1 MTKIKTYALCLWNAF
16 IGIIRTT
23 LPQDRNEKKIFVFSF
38 VFYFFLGCFWLFH
51 VNLDKGFTLLGYDT
65 YEYTIG
71 EFLIPYKVLFFKLRH
86 PLMAFWL
93 FPVSIIAYLPEWL
106 LGIASVLPVFTVA
119 ANLAMALSTS
129 LVWRIC
135 RLINPSSFYGNLI
148 CTGVYF
154 SFAQIII
161 LSFAVESFPFSSLAL
176 LSYISYTWLS
186 PKKTDI
192 YSDNLFFAIISGITI
207 TNGLKFVLTQLL
219 WKEKSLGFV
228 KRTFKSSFLFL
239 FLTSIAVLVA
249 VARWV
254 FLIRPVF
261 PEVSLISLL
270 LGDSMNYVMYYDS
283 FQWLKT
289 VGYNFFV
296 SPILLCVDAINFEGF
311 DFSEMVLENLSIWT
325 IPLSLFYGS
334 LLLSLWINRKKQLV
348 HVFLCFLV
356 VDVLIHLILGYGLN
370 EGHIFS
376 GHWLFMFPILLAM
389 LSNLFRNAIV
399 RNIYYLCLFLFGGI
413 LFIHNMSY
421 IVTGIINVN

>member
-1 MTKIKTYALCLWNAF
+1 MFKIKISVFNLWSAF
-16 IGIIRTT
+16 IDIIRAT
-23 LPQDRNEKKIFVFSF
+23 LPQDRDEKRVFVFAF
-38 VFYFFLGCFWLFH
+38 AFYLFLGCFWLFH

-71 EFLIPYKVLFFKLRH
+71 EFLVPYKVLFFKLRH

-93 FPVSIIAYLPEWL
+93 FPVSVIAYLPEWL

-119 ANLAMALSTS
+119 TNLAMALSTS

-135 RLINPSSFYGNLI
+135 RFVNPSSINGNLI

-154 SFAQIII
+154 SFAQVII

-176 LSYISYTWLS
+176 LSYISYVCLL

-192 YSDNLFFAIISGITI
+192 YSNNLFFAIVSGITI
-207 TNGLKFVLTQLL
+207 TNGLKFVLAQLL
-219 WKEKSLGFV
+219 WKEKCLDFV
-228 KRTFKSSFLFL
+228 KRTFKSSFLFF

-254 FLIRPVF
+254 FLIRPVS
-261 PEVSLISLL
+261 PDVSLISLL
-270 LGDSMNYVMYYDS
+270 LGDSMNYVMHYD
-283 FQWLKT
+283 FVQRLK
-289 VGYNFFV
+289 VAGYNFFV
-296 SPILLCVDAINFEGF
+296 SPILLCVDALNFEGF
-311 DFSEMVLENLSIWT
+311 DFSEKVLSNLSIWV
-325 IPLSLFYGS
+325 IPLCVFYSG

-348 HVFLCFLV
+348 SVFLCFLA

-389 LSNLFRNAIV
+389 LSNFFKNSII
-399 RNIYYLCLFLFGGI
+399 RNIYYLCLFIFGGF
-413 LFIHNMSY
+413 LFVHNISY
-421 IVTGIINVN
+421 IVTGIVNIN

>member
-1 MTKIKTYALCLWNAF
+1 MSKLKSIALCLWKAF
-16 IGIIRTT
+16 ISIIRAT
-23 LPQDRNEKKIFVFSF
+23 LPQNRNEKKVFVFSF
-38 VFYFFLGCFWLFH
+38 VFYLFLGCFWLFH
-51 VNLDKGFTLLGYDT
+51 VNQDGGFTLLGYDT

-93 FPVSIIAYLPEWL
+93 FPVSVIAYLPEWL
-106 LGIASVLPVFTVA
+106 LGVASVLPVFTVA
-119 ANLAMALSTS
+119 ANLAMALSTL

-135 RLINPSSFYGNLI
+135 GLINPSSFYGNLI
-148 CTGVYF
+148 CTSVYF

-161 LSFAVESFPFSSLAL
+161 ISFAVESFPFSSLAL

-186 PKKTDI
+186 PKKQNI

-207 TNGLKFVLTQLL
+207 TNGLKFILVQFL
-219 WKEKSLGFV
+219 WKEKCLDFV
-228 KRTFKSSFLFL
+228 KGCLRVLFLFL
-239 FLTSIAVLVA
+239 FLISIAIFVA
-249 VARWV
+249 VVRWII
-254 FLIRPVF
+254 LIHPVS
-261 PEVSLISLL
+261 PDVSLISLL
-270 LGDSMNYVMYYDS
+270 LGDSMNYVMHYDFS
-283 FQWLKT
+283 EWLKV

-311 DFSEMVLENLSIWT
+311 DFSEKVLDNLSIWV

-389 LSNLFRNAIV
+389 LSSLFRNAIV
-399 RNIYYLCLFLFGGI
+399 RNIYYLCLSIFSGI

-421 IVTGIINVN
+421 IVTGIINMN

>member
-1 MTKIKTYALCLWNAF
+1 MSKIKINVVRLWNAF
-16 IGIIRTT
+16 IGIIKAT
-23 LPQDRNEKKIFVFSF
+23 LPQDTNEKKIFFFSF
-38 VFYFFLGCFWLFH
+38 LFFFLLGAFWLFH
-51 VNLDKGFTLLGYDT
+51 VNPDKGFTLLGYDT

-93 FPVSIIAYLPEWL
+93 FPVSMLAYLPEWL
-106 LGIASVLPVFTVA
+106 FGIASVLPVFTIA

-135 RLINPSSFYGNLI
+135 RLMNPSSFYGNLV

-161 LSFAVESFPFSSLAL
+161 ISFAVESFPFSSLVL
-176 LSYISYTWLS
+176 LSYISYVWLS
-186 PKKTDI
+186 RNKADV
-192 YSDNLFFAIISGITI
+192 YLDNLFFAIISGITI
-207 TNGLKFVLTQLL
+207 TNGLKFVLAQYVV
-219 WKEKSLGFV
+219 ER
-228 KRTFKSSFLFL
+228 KRDSFLKRVFNSSFLFL

-249 VARWV
+249 VVRWV
-254 FLIRPVF
+254 FLIHPVS
-261 PEVSLISLL
+261 PDVSLVSLL
-270 LGDSMNYVMYYDS
+270 LGDSMNYVIHYDF
-283 FQWLKT
+283 FQWFKV

-311 DFSEMVLENLSIWT
+311 DFSEKVLENLSLWA
-325 IPLSLFYGS
+325 IPLFLFYGS

-356 VDVLIHLILGYGLN
+356 VDVLVHLILGYGLN

-376 GHWLFMFPILLAM
+376 AHWLFMFPVLLAM
-389 LSNLFRNAIV
+389 LSNLFKSVIV
-399 RNIYYLCLFLFGGI
+399 RNIYYLCLFFFSGVL
-413 LFIHNMSY
+413 LIHNLSY
-421 IVTGIINVN
+421 IVTGIVNVN